1 MRISDWS
8 SDVCS
13 SDLLALL
20 AFLPLVACGPQGDQS
35 SGDEAPLAGAKIG
48 GNFTLVDQDG
58 RKVSYSDFDGK
69 YRMLYFG
76 YSYCPDVCPLDLQ
89 KLMQGYRLFEK
100 QDPARAAKEIGRE
113 SRLNSSH

>member
-1 MRISDWS
+1 MAGIAMNKALLS
-8 SDVCS
+8 
-13 SDLLALL
+13 LALL

-58 RKVSYSDFDGK
+58 RKVPYSDFDGN
-69 YRMLYFG
+69 YRLLYFG

-89 KLMQGYRLFEK
+89 KLMQGTRLSENK
-100 QDPARAAKEIGRE
+100 NRDSTAKGK
-113 SRLNSSH
+113 